1 MPRVVLMGNVS
12 LRRKRGTGL
21 NNVQTNYSIPVE
33 CKAKLHSM
41 SERLGLS
48 DAQGLELLLTHL
60 ELEADGLPSWV
71 DRSQIPEELP
81 IARAS

>member
-1 MPRVVLMGNVS
+1 MGNVS
-12 LRRKRGTGL
+12 LRRKRGSGL
-21 NNVQTNYSIPVE
+21 NNVQTNYSIPPF

-41 SERLGLS
+41 SEKLGLS